1 MRRMLERLRRRR
13 CRQVALVLQ
22 AYLDGEVDA
31 DTAHRVHD
39 HLEECRRCGLEATT
53 YRAIKDAIPMAA
65 TDNGRPASPVDR
77 DALDRLR
84 SFADDLVTGEQGES
98 R

>member
-1 MRRMLERLRRRR
+1 MLERLRLRR

-22 AYLDGEVDA
+22 EYLDDEVDA
-31 DTAHRVHD
+31 RTARRVHH
-39 HLEECRRCGLEATT
+39 HLEACRRCGLEATT

-65 TDNGRPASPVDR
+65 TESEDPAAPLDPE
-77 DALDRLR
+77 ALDRLR
-84 SFADDLVTGEQGES
+84 RFADNLVTDEPSQP

>member
-1 MRRMLERLRRRR
+1 MLERLRRRR

-22 AYLDGEVDA
+22 AYLDGEVDPR
-31 DTAHRVHD
+31 TARRVHD

-65 TDNGRPASPVDR
+65 TDSRQPAHPIDG

-84 SFADDLVTGEQGES
+84 SFADDLVTGEKRES

>member
-1 MRRMLERLRRRR
+1 MLERLRRRR

-22 AYLDGEVDA
+22 SYLDGEVDA
-31 DTAHRVHD
+31 GTAGRVHE

-53 YRAIKDAIPMAA
+53 YRAIKNAIPLAA
-65 TDNGRPASPVDR
+65 TDSGQPAAPVDP
-77 DALDRLR
+77 DALHRLR
-84 SFADDLVTGEQGES
+84 SFADNLVAGEQDQS